1 MSEVHLPVSIQHLSG
16 NTSKNRSSSARTAS
30 TVVHWKALIG
40 GCGTVRF
47 HHWRSVYYHLLH
59 TSATHAHVLTVT
71 AKNPTPDLLLHPWE
85 WPSPWGE
92 SSCPRPPLW
101 SHSKDSRAQ
110 GGVPLCAR
118 RPFSLSPPPPH
129 SLSPIWFMVE
139 RRPAAAWGAA
149 HSQIHPLNP
158 KTRGWIHAHES
169 VEKQKNIITCQRD
182 VNNWSSFSKC
192 FETTKKLQFL
202 LITSSGSWILQADK
216 QAKRLDHLILASE
229 QTRAFRGCLTQ
240 IRQDNGWISNA
251 ELCRLASESRG
262 AGARLKI

>member
-1 MSEVHLPVSIQHLSG
+1 MYS
-16 NTSKNRSSSARTAS
+16 
-30 TVVHWKALIG
+30 
-40 GCGTVRF
+40 
-47 HHWRSVYYHLLH
+47 HLLH
-59 TSATHAHVLTVT
+59 TLATHAHVLTVT
-71 AKNPTPDLLLHPWE
+71 AKNPTPDPLLHPWE

-110 GGVPLCAR
+110 GVPLCAR

-169 VEKQKNIITCQRD
+169 LEKQKNIITCQRD
-182 VNNWSSFSKC
+182 VNNWSSFFKMFWDNNSATVSINNLVWLLDLASGQTSKASRSPN
-192 FETTKKLQFL
+192 FSF
-202 LITSSGSWILQADK
+202 WADK
-216 QAKRLDHLILASE
+216 SVSRVPDPNK
-229 QTRAFRGCLTQ
+229 TR
-240 IRQDNGWISNA
+240 
-251 ELCRLASESRG
+251 
-262 AGARLKI
+262 